1 VRFAGKIARA
11 HPIALADRIVRLAQK
26 TPHFLDQ
33 VFLRRVELSAGSE
46 LEIFL
51 RGLNICG
58 GALFIRA
65 LLLRR

>member
-1 VRFAGKIARA
+1 MRFVGKIARA

-26 TPHFLDQ
+26 IPHFLDQ
-33 VFLRRVELSAGSE
+33 VFLRRIELPAGSK
-46 LEIFL
+46 LQILL
-51 RGLNICG
+51 RSLNICG